1 MKKGSLITLALGM
14 IVWAIITWP
23 IPTNFTKAVPYAEWR
38 ESNEPA
44 ITSMVPGDHI
54 QLLYHFWLCRDML
67 AGKTP
72 AFSNV
77 YEFNT
82 KGDEDRF
89 KFDTYYIPF
98 SLVYAITSPLLG
110 HAAGWNAASLFS
122 HLLCLLGLY
131 LLARRLTHSELLST
145 AIAVALSAF
154 PYRWITIISGS
165 PTGFAYCLV
174 PWLLY
179 GLDQIARSGKIKGGI
194 IAGLAIFLAYCSD
207 LHVFYFS
214 ALATPFA
221 LIGFWLLQ
229 EQNEAP
235 LKKIAIALIPLAA
248 FGITAV
254 ALSQLSAGHLET
266 SNMANGRTLQE
277 ISLFS
282 PITEGLFSRKHLS
295 GAFSHNYIGTSFATL
310 ALITIAF
317 IPTIGKLK
325 TEWKRYLAL
334 IIFGLMATGVILLA
348 LGVDGPMCALPLRV
362 ARRLVPKYTMIRQPA
377 KIYCLLPTI
386 LTAIV
391 AITYSLL
398 AKKKTVTAIAM
409 SKIFAVATLLV
420 AIIMT
425 LEYTTWFR
433 IRACQIEDS
442 APVYEAVAKDAGD
455 TKPKAVCLTL
465 WPGESHWASVYEHGI
480 MQSRLRLLNGYSPSV
495 PQDYYPEVF
504 GPLSSLNE
512 GELKHNQIRLL
523 KKLGVSY
530 IIFHEQ
536 PYPQKVSPFPAGVA
550 LTKLNSSPWLKL
562 LTQKDGVAAF
572 KILET
577 PKPISHLP
585 EKDTSYLNYPASI
598 HWDSTKIKRSIET
611 AKHGEINLK
620 LRAPTQA
627 RQGMRYLILDQ
638 ETGWHEAHFEMPYG
652 GSVPF
657 PQRVTKPVHALVS
670 AGQYPLTADTKI
682 TPSHMY
688 HNGTSNLNDGS
699 VLLTKERTPKGD
711 ALHGPYLPI
720 PKGTYR
726 LEITAKGAIASNSKI
741 TAGTMGENN
750 KAYGTATF
758 TSTTNGN
765 EVASLTFT
773 HTSDLPF
780 QFTVDFGA
788 KSNCTILAITLTN
801 N

>member
-23 IPTNFTKAVPYAEWR
+23 IPTNFTKAVPFAEWR
-38 ESNEPA
+38 EKNEQA
-44 ITSMVPGDHI
+44 ITAMVPGDHI

-131 LLARRLTHSELLST
+131 LLVLRLTRSNLAAT
-145 AIAVALSAF
+145 AIAIALSAF

-174 PWLLY
+174 PWLFY
-179 GLDQIARSGKIKGGI
+179 GLDIVARCGKVKGGI
-194 IAGLAIFLAYCSD
+194 IAGLAIFFAYCSD

-221 LIGFWLLQ
+221 FLGFWLLRDT
-229 EQNEAP
+229 ESA
-235 LKKIAIALIPLAA
+235 KIKRVALALTPLASL
-248 FGITAV
+248 GIAAV
-254 ALSQLSAGHLET
+254 ALSMLSSSHLAT
-266 SNMANGRTLQE
+266 SNMADGRTLQE
-277 ISLFS
+277 IALFS
-282 PITEGLFSRKHLS
+282 PIVEGLLSRKHLS
-295 GAFSHNYIGTSFATL
+295 GAFSHNYIGYSFILATIF
-310 ALITIAF
+310 AFAIA
-317 IPTIGKLK
+317 PTIGNLK
-325 TEWKRYLAL
+325 KEWKKYLAIAL
-334 IIFGLMATGVILLA
+334 FSLMAIGVILLA
-348 LGVDGPMCALPLRV
+348 LGVDGPMCALPLRA
-362 ARRLVPKYTMIRQPA
+362 ARRLVPKYTMIRQAA
-377 KIYCLLPTI
+377 KIYCLLPTLLATVI
-386 LTAIV
+386 AISLLKLKTINTCKRLAIV
-391 AITYSLL
+391 KYIGL
-398 AKKKTVTAIAM
+398 V
-409 SKIFAVATLLV
+409 V
-420 AIIMT
+420 AIFMT
-425 LEYTTWFR
+425 VEYTTWFR

-512 GELKHNQIRLL
+512 GELTNDQIKLL
-523 KKLGVSY
+523 KDLGVSY

-550 LTKLNSSPWLKL
+550 LAKLNSSPWLKL
-562 LTQKDGVAAF
+562 VTQKDGVCAF
-572 KILET
+572 KILGAPLT
-577 PKPISHLP
+577 TTSSH
-585 EKDTSYLNYPASI
+585 EKAISYLNYPASI
-598 HWDSTKIKRSIET
+598 QWDSTRIKRSIET
-611 AKHGEINLK
+611 AKQGEINLK

-638 ETGWHEAHFEMPYG
+638 ETGWHEAQFEMPYG

-657 PQRVTKPVHALVS
+657 PKGVTKPIHALVS
-670 AGQYPLTADTKI
+670 AGQYPLTTNTPTRI
-682 TPSHMY
+682 IPSHMY
-688 HNGTSNLNDGS
+688 HNGTSNLKDGS
-699 VLLTKERTPKGD
+699 VLLTKARTPKGD

-720 PKGTYR
+720 PQGSYH
-726 LEITAKGAIASNSKI
+726 LEITAKGGDGCRLKVGV
-741 TAGTMGENN
+741 AGGNE
-750 KAYGTATF
+750 YGNAPFKSSPNGLETAT
-758 TSTTNGN
+758 
-765 EVASLTFT
+765 LDFT
-773 HTSDLPF
+773 HTTNLPF
-780 QFTVDFGA
+780 RFAIDYDG
-788 KSNCTILAITLTN
+788 KSNLTIKNITLTSL
-801 N
+801 